1 MIFDVQRDLNP
12 RHLQESFDR
21 AAKLQGEL
29 RKKESRIKRQAQQ
42 LAWGLAALMDPGEH
56 HHRVHV
62 GIHAFD
68 VNGHTCLASA
78 YDEEV
83 GDHYRYRYAV
93 LCGGEAA
100 KRALKTAQLDPG
112 DSDEPGP
119 HRRIALASYED
130 YEDFVDRLPR
140 FLNDVVRN
148 LEAKVERTKAIETTN
163 RKSRSTDAYIGQA
176 LRQEGLQGSLASLA
190 DSLPASCRLPM
201 DCRYVADIW

>member
-68 VNGHTCLASA
+68 VNGHAYLASA
-78 YDEEV
+78 LYPVDLRPGV
-83 GDHYRYRYAV
+83 I
-93 LCGGEAA
+93 
-100 KRALKTAQLDPG
+100 RAP
-112 DSDEPGP
+112 
-119 HRRIALASYED
+119 I
-130 YEDFVDRLPR
+130 
-140 FLNDVVRN
+140 
-148 LEAKVERTKAIETTN
+148 
-163 RKSRSTDAYIGQA
+163 STST
-176 LRQEGLQGSLASLA
+176 LR
-190 DSLPASCRLPM
+190 PTASCAMRRPDTSISTTSPRRSSGSQLAARVAIAELTGSAFVILPTQ
-201 DCRYVADIW
+201 RSKR